1 MLKISTIC
9 SVLNSQKK
17 INILLN
23 SFKNQDYKNKELI
36 IVDGGSSDNTI
47 NLINKKKNKQIKVL
61 VKKKSTIYEAI
72 NHGIKKSSGQVINIM
87 GDNDFF
93 ANRKIFNLINK
104 KFTKDISYIYGD
116 TEYVNLNKRL
126 IRYYSSKNFTK
137 KKVKFGF
144 MPSHTSLFIK
154 KKIFNKLGYYSTQ
167 YFYASD
173 FDFFYRLLDKKN
185 LKKIYLPSTLTKMTT
200 GGVSNSSIK
209 NILLS
214 NYEVYKI
221 LKINKVTF
229 PIFRIFY
236 KLSTKIIKLNI
247 FFIKR
252 FFYEKK

>member
-1 MLKISTIC
+1 
-9 SVLNSQKK
+9 
-17 INILLN
+17 
-23 SFKNQDYKNKELI
+23 
-36 IVDGGSSDNTI
+36 
-47 NLINKKKNKQIKVL
+47 
-61 VKKKSTIYEAI
+61 
-72 NHGIKKSSGQVINIM
+72 M